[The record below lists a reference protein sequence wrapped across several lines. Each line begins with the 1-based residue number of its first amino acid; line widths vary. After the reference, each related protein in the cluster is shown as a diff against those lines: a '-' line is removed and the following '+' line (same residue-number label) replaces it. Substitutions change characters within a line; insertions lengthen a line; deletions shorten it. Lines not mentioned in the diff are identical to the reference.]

1 MLHSLLNVLL
11 KLHIL
16 QHRHQESLYQVGKKK
31 KKSRLIQLGVNSASV
46 DNSDMSLQGNPIPN
60 RK

>member
-16 QHRHQESLYQVGKKK
+16 QHRHQESLYQVEKKK
-31 KKSRLIQLGVNSASV
+31 KVV
-46 DNSDMSLQGNPIPN
+46 
-60 RK
+60 

>member
-16 QHRHQESLYQVGKKK
+16 QHRHQESLYQVEK